1 MDFIAFFFF
10 FFSFGNLLAE
20 DLYLLVTLPVATTSS
35 ASQSVR
41 PSVRPSEKSYFESK
55 SVKKE
60 LGRGQT
66 DNLITL
72 VFIYVRIP
80 TYISGPKPES
90 NQNLH
95 TTRMPVTYLVI
106 R

>member
-1 MDFIAFFFF
+1 M
-10 FFSFGNLLAE
+10 
-20 DLYLLVTLPVATTSS
+20 TLPVAMTSS
-35 ASQSVR
+35 ASQ
-41 PSVRPSEKSYFESK
+41 SVRPSEKSYFESK

-72 VFIYVRIP
+72 VSIYVRIP
-80 TYISGPKPES
+80 TYISGPKPEF

-95 TTRMPVTYLVI
+95 TRMPVTCLVI